1 MKFLA
6 SAAVLA
12 LFLTNSESVGAVRI
26 LDNDSE
32 KLKGVLKAI
41 ADTPS
46 ESKSCKDKSPP
57 AVIVNNPAPA
67 PKAEKE
73 SKCGCANC
81 KAKND
86 GGDKAAAE
94 AKKTEKSLKKAIER
108 MEDKKDSKDAAKETV
123 KAIEKV

>member
-46 ESKSCKDKSPP
+46 DCGSKCKKDAPPAIIINNPTQADKS
-57 AVIVNNPAPA
+57 
-67 PKAEKE
+67 
-73 SKCGCANC
+73 
-81 KAKND
+81 
-86 GGDKAAAE
+86 
-94 AKKTEKSLKKAIER
+94 
-108 MEDKKDSKDAAKETV
+108 
-123 KAIEKV
+123 

>member
-6 SAAVLA
+6 SASVLA

-26 LDNDSE
+26 MDNDSE

-46 ESKSCKDKSPP
+46 ESKSCKKDAPP
-57 AVIVNNPAPA
+57 AIIVNNPAPA
-67 PKAEKE
+67 EKAEKK
-73 SKCGCANC
+73 STCGCSNC
-81 KAKND
+81 SAKNKSGD
-86 GGDKAAAE
+86 NSGDKAAAE

-123 KAIEKV
+123 